1 MSAARLI
8 LRLVV
13 LTVAVIMV
21 GLILVL
27 GFTTMIEPFSQTF
40 SAPASLGWGSPGSTV
55 VMWAAIAG
63 IAFLGFIVV
72 YLIAAPIRN
81 DRRQQFGR

>member
-13 LTVAVIMV
+13 GSVAVLMV
-21 GLILVL
+21 GLILVF
-27 GFTTMIEPFSQTF
+27 GFTLIEPFSQAF
-40 SAPASLGWGSPGSTV
+40 SAPASLNWDSPGSTV

-63 IAFLGFIVV
+63 IAFLGFIIIW
-72 YLIAAPIRN
+72 LITAPIRE

>member
-8 LRLVV
+8 LRMVV
-13 LTVAVIMV
+13 LSVGIIMV
-21 GLILVL
+21 GLILVF
-27 GFTTMIEPFSQTF
+27 GFTLIEPFSQTF
-40 SAPASLGWGSPGSTV
+40 SAPASLGWDSPGSTV
-55 VMWAAIAG
+55 VMWSAIAG

-72 YLIAAPIRN
+72 YLITAPIRN